1 MVLFAGTVLVN
12 GSLLISS
19 NTHRKVDMTNFIVGV
34 IFGIVLATVGATGI
48 AKIVDRGVDHTKVII
63 QENVK

>member
-1 MVLFAGTVLVN
+1 M
-12 GSLLISS
+12 
-19 NTHRKVDMTNFIVGV
+19 MNFIVGV
-34 IFGIVLATVGATGI
+34 IFGIILATVGATGI